1 MKKITN
7 LCFLVGFFCLIALG
21 CSNSSDDYNVPRDE
35 EEESL
40 IHMQMVTDT
49 VDVNG

>member
-1 MKKITN
+1 MRKTTS
-7 LCFLVGFFCLIALG
+7 LCFLLGFFALIALG

-40 IHMQMVTDT
+40 IHTQMVRDT
-49 VDVNG
+49 IEVEE